1 MPDHS
6 QVQIDVFNTRDEAD
20 VIASILAIQRDEFG
34 FDISAD
40 DQPDL
45 REIPTF
51 YQQGAGDF
59 WLARVDGTVVG
70 TIGLKDIGHSEG
82 ALRKMFVD
90 AAHRGAS
97 LSVAARLLK
106 VLLRT
111 AAQRGL
117 RRVYLGT
124 TDRFA
129 AAHRFYEKQGFERV
143 APEALPASF
152 PRMALDTR
160 FYAMDPASFSG

>member
-1 MPDHS
+1 MQDHAN
-6 QVQIDVFNTRDEAD
+6 VHIDAFHPRDEQD
-20 VIASILAIQRDEFG
+20 VIALILAIQRDEFG
-34 FDISAD
+34 FEITAD

-59 WLARVDGTVVG
+59 WLARVDGKVVG
-70 TIGLKDIGHSEG
+70 TIGLKDIGNGEG

-106 VLLRT
+106 VLLHT
-111 AAQRGL
+111 AAQRDL

-143 APEALPASF
+143 APEVLPDSF

-160 FYAMDPASFSG
+160 FYAMDPATFGG